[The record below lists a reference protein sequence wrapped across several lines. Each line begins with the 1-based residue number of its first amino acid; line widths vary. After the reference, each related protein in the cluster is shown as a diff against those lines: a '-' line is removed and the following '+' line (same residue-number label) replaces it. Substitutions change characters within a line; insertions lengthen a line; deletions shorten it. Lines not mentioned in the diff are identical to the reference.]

1 MTTLLHRPAPAPDA
15 PPATGPDRRSASEWT
30 ALAVLLAGTGALY
43 LWNLGASGWANSFY
57 AAAVQ
62 AGTQNWTAFF
72 FGSLDAGN
80 AITVDKPPASLWPM
94 EIAGRIF
101 GFSSWSMLVPQALMG
116 VGAAAL
122 LYACVRRVAGPGAG
136 LVAGALLAL
145 TPVAALMFRFNNPD
159 ALLVLLMVAAA
170 YCTVRAVE
178 RGRTSWLLAAG
189 LIIGF
194 AFLTKSL
201 QAFLVLPGLALAYL
215 WAAPGPVRRRIAQL
229 LGSGVA
235 IVVGAGWWLLAVA
248 LWPVSSRPYI
258 GGSGDNTPLGLA
270 FGYNGL
276 GRILGNE
283 GGGPG
288 GGGGTPGDAAAG
300 ALPGGATGG
309 TLPGGATS
317 GTLPGGATSGTLP
330 GGATGG
336 AVPGSGAGGALPGG
350 GFPGGAGGMPPG
362 GPGGGGGGGMFG
374 GQTGLLRMFGESFA
388 TQVSWLLP
396 AALVLLVASLWFTR
410 RAVRTDR
417 TRAALLAWGG
427 WTVVTVLVFSFMSG
441 IIHPYYTVAL
451 APGIAAT
458 VAIGG
463 AVVLRHRETWPARI
477 VLAATAAG
485 TAVWAFV
492 LLGWSPEFLPWL
504 RWVVLVLGVLAGIAF
519 LLPSGRRRW
528 AAVVTGAAVLAGVT
542 APAAYAVQTAATP
555 HTGSIPSAGPTV
567 AGQDGGSGGMRDG
580 RFRDRADGGA
590 TGGTGTDPGA
600 TGGAAPGGATG
611 TAPGS
616 GSGSATGAAP
626 GASGSAGP
634 GAGGA
639 NGSGGPSAGAPSGA
653 GGQAGAGDAAGQG
666 GAGGPGGTGGP
677 GEEQTSAEMVT
688 LLRDA
693 QATGV
698 RWAAATI
705 GAMSAGPMELG
716 SGASVMAIGGFSG
729 SDDYPTLEQF
739 QAYVHD
745 GQIRYF
751 VEGGMR
757 GGPGGERGVGAQITE
772 WVAAHYTPT
781 TVGGQTVYD
790 LSAPAR

>member
-1 MTTLLHRPAPAPDA
+1 M
-15 PPATGPDRRSASEWT
+15 SEWV
-30 ALAVLLAGTGALY
+30 ALAVLLVGTGALY

-116 VGAAAL
+116 VATVAL
-122 LYACVRRVAGPGAG
+122 LYAAVRRAAGPGAG
-136 LVAGALLAL
+136 LIAGALMAL

-170 YCTVRAVE
+170 YCTVRAAE
-178 RGRTSWLLAAG
+178 RGSTRWILLAG
-189 LIIGF
+189 LVIGF
-194 AFLTKSL
+194 AFLAKSL

-215 WAAPGPVRRRIAQL
+215 WAAPGSVRRRVVQL
-229 LGSGVA
+229 LGSGIA

-276 GRILGNE
+276 GRIFGDE
-283 GGGPG
+283 RGGPG
-288 GGGGTPGDAAAG
+288 AGGGLGDMPGDAAGG

-309 TLPGGATS
+309 
-317 GTLPGGATSGTLP
+317 
-330 GGATGG
+330 
-336 AVPGSGAGGALPGG
+336 ALPGG
-350 GFPGGAGGMPPG
+350 TGGFPGGMPPG
-362 GPGGGGGGGMFG
+362 GAGGGGGPGGMFG
-374 GQTGLLRMFGESFA
+374 GQAGLLRMFGESFA

-463 AVVLRHRETWPARI
+463 AVLLRNRDTWLARI
-477 VLAATAAG
+477 VLAVTAAG

-504 RWVVLVLGVLAGIAF
+504 RWVVLVLGVLAGAAF
-519 LLPSGRRRW
+519 LLPAGRRRW
-528 AAVVTGAAVLAGVT
+528 AAVVAGAAVLAGVT
-542 APAAYAVQTAATP
+542 APAAYAAQTSVTP
-555 HTGSIPSAGPTV
+555 HTGSIPTAGPTV
-567 AGQDGGSGGMRDG
+567 AGAQGGFGGMRDG
-580 RFRDRADGGA
+580 RRDRADRGA
-590 TGGTGTDPGA
+590 NGTADGTGTTPGAVPGAAGTDPGS
-600 TGGAAPGGATG
+600 ATG

-616 GSGSATGAAP
+616 GTGSAP
-626 GASGSAGP
+626 GATPGDATGTAPGDPAGSVPGDATGSAP
-634 GAGGA
+634 GDPAG
-639 NGSGGPSAGAPSGA
+639 STP
-653 GGQAGAGDAAGQG
+653 GDAAGTAPGDATGTAPDDATGTAPGDPAGGTTPGAAGANGAGLPG
-666 GAGGPGGTGGP
+666 GAAAMGGFGGPGGMGGP
-677 GEEQTSAEMVT
+677 GEETTDPALAS
-688 LLRDA
+688 LLRNA

-705 GAMSAGPMELG
+705 GAMGAGPMELS

-729 SDDYPTLEQF
+729 SDESPTLQQF

-751 VEGGMR
+751 VSGGMR
-757 GGPGGERGVGAQITE
+757 GGGPGGDRGVGKEITD
-772 WVAAHYTPT
+772 WVAAHYTAT

-790 LSAPAR
+790 LSAPAH